1 MRLLKEIPDKPIL
14 YKFQSKTVCKMSE
27 SQKAVQ
33 KLFGT
38 HSFYTQF
45 NIQLL
50 VEVLGDG
57 AGAVVEGG
65 DDDVYAFLG
74 PLADGTGGID
84 VLHVND
90 LLVDGYFL
98 DIAH

>member
-1 MRLLKEIPDKPIL
+1 MTLLRQLKERAIGQYGSQSSLAWMPSSADSFLIFLVLAQNVLMQEITMRLLKEIPDKPIL

-45 NIQLL
+45 NI
-50 VEVLGDG
+50 
-57 AGAVVEGG
+57 
-65 DDDVYAFLG
+65 
-74 PLADGTGGID
+74 
-84 VLHVND
+84 
-90 LLVDGYFL
+90 
-98 DIAH
+98 